1 MARAKR
7 HFIPG
12 YIWHI
17 THRCHKREFLL
28 KFAKDRHRYL
38 QWLYQARKKYGLKIL
53 NYMVTS
59 NHTHLLV
66 VDDGDRD
73 VIPNSM
79 KLVAGRTGQEYN
91 QRKNRRG
98 AYWEDR
104 YHATAVES
112 GDHLAKC
119 MVYIDT
125 NMVRAGVVSHPAMW
139 PFCGYNEIQ
148 EPRRKNVLIDY
159 ERLQRL
165 FGAKFYDQLR
175 SIHKGWV
182 AEYLGDEA
190 RERQEE
196 WTASIAVGSR
206 SYIENVKALLGFRA
220 KGRGVRQGG
229 GSRYQL
235 REGAAQYKA
244 LFRVEKDNI
253 DPENTYIWDVKTE

>member
-1 MARAKR
+1 M
-7 HFIPG
+7 
-12 YIWHI
+12 
-17 THRCHKREFLL
+17 
-28 KFAKDRHRYL
+28 

-59 NHTHLLV
+59 NHILV
-66 VDDGDRD
+66 VNDGDRD

-91 QRKNRRG
+91 QRKNRSG

-139 PFCGYNEIQ
+139 PF
-148 EPRRKNVLIDY
+148 
-159 ERLQRL
+159 
-165 FGAKFYDQLR
+165 
-175 SIHKGWV
+175 
-182 AEYLGDEA
+182 
-190 RERQEE
+190 
-196 WTASIAVGSR
+196 
-206 SYIENVKALLGFRA
+206 IEKVKALLGFRA
-220 KGRGVRQGG
+220 KGREVRQGG
-229 GSRYQL
+229 GSGYQL
-235 REGAAQYKA
+235 REGAAQYKV

-253 DPENTYIWDVKTE
+253 DPENAFF

>member
-1 MARAKR
+1 M
-7 HFIPG
+7 I
-12 YIWHI
+12 
-17 THRCHKREFLL
+17 
-28 KFAKDRHRYL
+28 
-38 QWLYQARKKYGLKIL
+38 
-53 NYMVTS
+53 
-59 NHTHLLV
+59 
-66 VDDGDRD
+66 
-73 VIPNSM
+73 
-79 KLVAGRTGQEYN
+79 
-91 QRKNRRG
+91 
-98 AYWEDR
+98 
-104 YHATAVES
+104 
-112 GDHLAKC
+112 
-119 MVYIDT
+119 YIDT

-165 FGAKFYDQLR
+165 VGAKFYDQQR

-253 DPENTYIWDVKTE
+253 DPENTYIWDVKTK